1 MKRAII
7 LCLFIAVPTF
17 AQEYGRASAGAI
29 DLTPK
34 SGNAFDGSFS
44 LSSARSLGATFGGSV
59 VKDRV
64 WFFGSADRVQP
75 MIRTT
80 AMPTST
86 ADLSAVLS
94 KTRPAGTMPMSM
106 NALTLPK
113 DFLSLHSTMMFSP
126 SSAMTLDIHSTR

>member
-1 MKRAII
+1 MKRALIV
-7 LCLFIAVPTF
+7 CLFIAIPAF

-34 SGNAFDGSFS
+34 SSNAFDGSFS
-44 LSSARSLGATFGGSV
+44 LSSSRSLGATFGGSL

-86 ADLSAVLS
+86 TDLVQFW
-94 KTRPAGTMPMSM
+94 RRRGR
-106 NALTLPK
+106 
-113 DFLSLHSTMMFSP
+113 STHGRCRKIFCRCIRRRCSRRAA
-126 SSAMTLDIHSTR
+126 S